1 MIMIRLSVKEGATQ
15 VHIEKMGD
23 ALDSWVDLA
32 KECSPVRSDI
42 IIAFA
47 NFANFAINV
56 LIIAN
61 YAINVVIIANFAINI
76 VIIAN
81 HRVQVTTTLR

>member
-1 MIMIRLSVKEGATQ
+1 
-15 VHIEKMGD
+15 MGD

-42 IIAFA
+42 KDFAFA
-47 NFANFAINV
+47 IADFVINV
-56 LIIAN
+56 A
-61 YAINVVIIANFAINI
+61 IIANFAINV
-76 VIIAN
+76 VIIVN